1 MRKALR
7 ARLTAIGLAA
17 ALGAAIVGCGDDDGE
32 EMTANSSLPP
42 LQSLEEPP
50 PRGASP
56 LLEDV
61 YRQFQPPEADPQV
74 RGSGKAIRKGIR
86 VCRGKTPLQI
96 REEFIAESDLTPDQA
111 ETVEELPRYE
121 ASPPTANFVA
131 GQLGALVYEGTLPE
145 DEVAT
150 YGFQGCIYGLSLKLK
165 RELAKRGR

>member
-1 MRKALR
+1 LSKALR

-17 ALGAAIVGCGDDDGE
+17 ALAAGIAGCGDDDGE
-32 EMTANSSLPP
+32 ERTASSLPP

-74 RGSGKAIRKGIR
+74 TGSGQALRRGIR

-96 REEFIAESDLTPDQA
+96 REELIAESDLTPDQA
-111 ETVEELPRYE
+111 KTVEQLPRYE
-121 ASPPTANFVA
+121 RTPTANFVA
-131 GQLGALVYEGTLPE
+131 GQLGALVYERTLPE

-150 YGFQGCIYGLSLKLK
+150 YGFQGCIYALSLKLK
-165 RELAKRGR
+165 RELAKSGR